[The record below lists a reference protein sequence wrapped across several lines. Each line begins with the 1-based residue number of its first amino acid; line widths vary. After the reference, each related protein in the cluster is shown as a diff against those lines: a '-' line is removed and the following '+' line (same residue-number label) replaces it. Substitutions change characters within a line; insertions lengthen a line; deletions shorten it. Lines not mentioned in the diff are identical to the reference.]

1 MIISEFILAIESVL
15 KFNIDIVREILNMED
30 RDGLKCWQSHRK
42 WKMKTACQVD
52 TNGRLA
58 KMFHQEEAYKLKNI
72 VVSVQKLNILKYR
85 CLFATTRY
93 SVE

>member
-1 MIISEFILAIESVL
+1 MIIGEFILAIESVL
-15 KFNIDIVREILNMED
+15 KFKHWYRSEILA
-30 RDGLKCWQSHRK
+30 LSQ
-42 WKMKTACQVD
+42 KMKTTAFQVD

-58 KMFHQEEAYKLKNI
+58 KMLHQEEAYKLKNI
-72 VVSVQKLNILKYR
+72 VVSVQKLNILKYL